1 MNVHAATVDVLPSVS
16 TAALPL
22 ERLRLAL
29 LWLTGFS
36 GAYVFME
43 PSPYEMVSLLTMTVF
58 AITGLALQAALM
70 PLLLFLVLYNIGF
83 SLAVIPLLGGETK
96 PVTWVAVSW
105 YMATTAVFFAAM
117 LGTNTQARLNALTR
131 GYMFTAIITSII
143 AILAYFH
150 LLPGAEL
157 FLRYDRAQGTFNDP
171 NVFAAFLVFPCL
183 LAWQRVLSGRF
194 WGVLSGGALF
204 ALLTVALLLSFSR
217 GAWGQVAF
225 GVVFLM
231 FLGFIT
237 SPSVQGR
244 TRIIVIAALGAA
256 IIAGFIAALLSVD
269 QVAGLFK
276 ERASLDQSYDTGHTG
291 RFGRH
296 VLGFLLAFETP
307 LGIGPLQFTK
317 FFPEDPHNSYLNA
330 FMSGGWISG
339 LAYLSVVLITVVT
352 SFRYVFVATPWRPI
366 YHVVFASYLV
376 VAGESL
382 IIDSDHWRHYFLLLG
397 VLWGLTAASRH
408 YLSHKPV
415 TRPSHKGLAALPLAH
430 GGRAA

>member
-1 MNVHAATVDVLPSVS
+1 MNMQVAALRVLPSLPV
-16 TAALPL
+16 AALPV
-22 ERLRLAL
+22 ERLRLVL

-43 PSPYEMVSLLTMTVF
+43 PSPYEIVSLLTMLVF
-58 AITGLALQAALM
+58 LVSGLALQSAFM
-70 PLLLFLVLYNIGF
+70 PLLLLLVLNNIGY

-117 LGTNTQARLNALTR
+117 LGANTQARLTALTR
-131 GYMFTAIITSII
+131 GYMFTAVLTSII

-150 LLPGAEL
+150 LVPGGEL
-157 FLRYDRAQGTFNDP
+157 FLRYERAQGTFNDP

-194 WGVLSGGALF
+194 WDVLSGGALF

-225 GVVFLM
+225 GAVFLM

-237 SPSVQGR
+237 SPTVVGR
-244 TRIIVIAALGAA
+244 TRIIVIAVFGVA
-256 IIAGFIAALLSVD
+256 IIAGFIAALLSLD
-269 QVAGLFK
+269 QVSALFK

-307 LGIGPLQFTK
+307 LGLGPLQFGK
-317 FFPEDPHNSYLNA
+317 LFPEDPHNSYLNA
-330 FMSGGWISG
+330 FMSGGWVTG
-339 LAYLSVVLITVVT
+339 LAYFTLMLITVVT
-352 SFRYVFVATPWRPI
+352 AFRYVFAATPWRSI
-366 YHVVFASYLV
+366 YHVVFASYLA

-397 VLWGLTAASRH
+397 VLWGLTAASRS
-408 YLSHKPV
+408 YLSQNSAPE
-415 TRPSHKGLAALPLAH
+415 PFHKGGAALPLAH

>member
-1 MNVHAATVDVLPSVS
+1 MTFHAAAVDVSPPSSVV
-16 TAALPL
+16 ALPV
-22 ERLRLAL
+22 ERLRLIL

-43 PSPYEMVSLLTMTVF
+43 PSPYEVVSLLTMLVF
-58 AITGLALQAALM
+58 VVTGLALQSALM
-70 PLLLFLVLYNIGF
+70 PLLLLLVLYNIGF

-96 PVTWVAVSW
+96 PVIWVAVSW

-117 LGTNTQARLNALTR
+117 LATNTQVRLTALTR
-131 GYMFTAIITSII
+131 GYMFAAIITSVI

-150 LLPGAEL
+150 LIPGAEL
-157 FLRYDRAQGTFNDP
+157 FLRYERTQGTFNDP

-194 WGVLSGGALF
+194 WGVLSGGVLF
-204 ALLTVALLLSFSR
+204 ALLMVALLLSFSR
-217 GAWGQVAF
+217 GAWAQVAF

-237 SPSVQGR
+237 NPSVQGR
-244 TRIIVIAALGAA
+244 TRIIVIAGLGAA
-256 IIAGFIAALLSVD
+256 MIAGFLAALLSVD
-269 QVAGLFK
+269 QVSELFK

-296 VLGFLLAFETP
+296 VLGFLLAFEMP
-307 LGIGPLQFTK
+307 LGVGPLQFSK

-339 LAYLSVVLITVVT
+339 LAYFTLVLVTVVT
-352 SFRYVFVATPWRPI
+352 SFRYVFVATPWRSI
-366 YHVVFASYLV
+366 YHVVFASYV
-376 VAGESL
+376 AVAGESL

-397 VLWGLTAASRH
+397 VLWGLTAASRS
-408 YLSHKPV
+408 YLCQATGAAPF
-415 TRPSHKGLAALPLAH
+415 HKGPAALPLAH